1 MQHLKNISVNIG
13 AQDFA
18 GLIEKQKF
26 YIDKTD
32 FIREWWEHG
41 SLPSFSSFDTAKNA
55 SQGDDPES
63 FYHGFVLG
71 LMVGLEDRFTITS
84 NRESGFGRYDVMI
97 EPPDREKD
105 PAYIIEFKVRKPEKE
120 KSIEETLANALMQ
133 IEEKAYEA
141 ALTAKGIP
149 HQRIHKYGFAFEGRK
164 VLIGGQRSRSD

>member
-41 SLPSFSSFDTAKNA
+41 SLQSFSSFDTAKNA